1 MWSFEQYFKKLLPIW
16 PGRTGCFHYFS
27 VAYFF
32 PVATIMTIF
41 PPFFIKMAAQ
51 CPNMVNLLF
60 LSYRHKFVHFELQ
73 TQICTFWANFKFQIR
88 KHYYFC
94 WYQQFYGGFTKLESI
109 LSVFACFLLLFS
121 NFCCT
126 LSTLCSVTLLVTEE
140 NVWYLHNFQIIS
152 SYVSHFCPNYMVR
165 YFSYVY

>member
-1 MWSFEQYFKKLLPIW
+1 MTWKNWL
-16 PGRTGCFHYFS
+16 FS
-27 VAYFF
+27 
-32 PVATIMTIF
+32 
-41 PPFFIKMAAQ
+41 
-51 CPNMVNLLF
+51 LLF
-60 LSYRHKFVHFELQ
+60 CGLFFSCCYHYDNFPAFFHKNGCTMPKYGQSFIFELQ